1 MPRSSPDS
9 TSGRSPDSPNREV
22 HMTPRTGS
30 RDPRRHPFRRGRRSL
45 RRRLP
50 SSGSVGA
57 DDRVLPRGP
66 RLLLCEPSVV
76 ANRSAEARS
85 RRLARP
91 ESRFVLWVGA
101 AGFEPTTTGPPD
113 APFATIE
120 RMVRGDWPELEY
132 LVIGTGVRVLR
143 ANEAAASISA
153 AVQAL
158 NEATSALPQQPTAAD
173 VSKLAKM
180 CAAQVAALEAAATA
194 LETEMAAIAPGQN
207 RIIDIIDADHEATG
221 VAEEYLGGAVSLGVA
236 AAYVIEEL
244 ARLPR
249 SLEKLG
255 RTLPMVEEAT
265 VGLAS
270 AIRRVLVALEPAIE
284 WGARSTAILSDWT

>member
-1 MPRSSPDS
+1 
-9 TSGRSPDSPNREV
+9 
-22 HMTPRTGS
+22 
-30 RDPRRHPFRRGRRSL
+30 L
-45 RRRLP
+45 LP
-50 SSGSVGA
+50 
-57 DDRVLPRGP
+57 
-66 RLLLCEPSVV
+66 
-76 ANRSAEARS
+76 
-85 RRLARP
+85 
-91 ESRFVLWVGA
+91 
-101 AGFEPTTTGPPD
+101 FEP
-113 APFATIE
+113 I
-120 RMVRGDWPELEY
+120 VRSDWPELEY

-153 AVQAL
+153 TVQAL
-158 NEATSALPQQPTAAD
+158 NEANSALPEQPAAAD

-180 CAAQVAALEAAATA
+180 CAGQVAALEAAATA

-221 VAEEYLGGAVSLGVA
+221 VAEEYLGGAVSLGRA

-255 RTLPMVEEAT
+255 RTFPMVEEAT

-270 AIRRVLVALEPAIE
+270 AIRRVLVALEPAIG
-284 WGARSTAILSDWT
+284 WGNRSAAILSDWD

>member
-1 MPRSSPDS
+1 VPW
-9 TSGRSPDSPNREV
+9 SGRPDLDRQPPV
-22 HMTPRTGS
+22 
-30 RDPRRHPFRRGRRSL
+30 RRPH
-45 RRRLP
+45 
-50 SSGSVGA
+50 
-57 DDRVLPRGP
+57 
-66 RLLLCEPSVV
+66 RLLP
-76 ANRSAEARS
+76 
-85 RRLARP
+85 
-91 ESRFVLWVGA
+91 
-101 AGFEPTTTGPPD
+101 FEP
-113 APFATIE
+113 
-120 RMVRGDWPELEY
+120 MVRGDWPDLEY

-153 AVQAL
+153 TVQAL
-158 NEATSALPQQPTAAD
+158 NGANSALPQQATAAD

-221 VAEEYLGGAVSLGVA
+221 VAEEYLGGAVSLGAA

-255 RTLPMVEEAT
+255 RTFPMVEEAT

-270 AIRRVLVALEPAIE
+270 AIRRVLVALEPAIG
-284 WGARSTAILSDWT
+284 WGNRSAAILSDWD